1 MSAVTRMRTPAETA
15 LIERFAAEKAT
26 LPGAAEARAAAFA
39 RFEKAGLPSKRVES
53 YHYTDLRNLMRVL
66 APHVSGPESSSQV
79 VESKPQGDESSSQE
93 NNATLDCKTAFT
105 IAGSSCITFSNG
117 VMSGV
122 GALPE
127 GISIAPL
134 GEALKAGKAGLNA
147 AMGAA
152 SDAVVDLNAALC
164 REGVVIVATGDIAV
178 PLHLAFVEV
187 LADPASTMPRV
198 IVEIA
203 AGATLTLIES
213 HDGPDGI
220 AYQKNAVV
228 ELMLGDGAKVE
239 HIRVNEAGD
248 KALVLSTLAAT
259 LGTDSELMS
268 LNFTSGGEMSRHQ
281 SFVTYSGENA
291 KLRLNGVTMLNARQ
305 HADNTLV
312 VDHAVPHGTSR
323 ELFRT
328 VIDGE
333 AQGVFQG
340 KIIVRPHA
348 QKTDGQMASNA
359 LLLSDEAGMSN
370 KPELEIFADDVVCAH
385 GATCGA
391 LEENQLFYLMARG
404 LPRAEAEALLVEAF
418 LDEAL
423 EAISHE
429 GLREALAAKVSGWM
443 KARAK

>member
-1 MSAVTRMRTPAETA
+1 
-15 LIERFAAEKAT
+15 
-26 LPGAAEARAAAFA
+26 
-39 RFEKAGLPSKRVES
+39 
-53 YHYTDLRNLMRVL
+53 
-66 APHVSGPESSSQV
+66 
-79 VESKPQGDESSSQE
+79 
-93 NNATLDCKTAFT
+93 
-105 IAGSSCITFSNG
+105 
-117 VMSGV
+117 
-122 GALPE
+122 
-127 GISIAPL
+127 
-134 GEALKAGKAGLNA
+134 
-147 AMGAA
+147 MGAA
-152 SDAVVDLNAALC
+152 SDVVVDLNTALV
-164 REGVVIVATGDIAV
+164 RRGAFVSVDAGANTS
-178 PLHLAFVEV
+178 LHLACQDVFQHHKEYVSDTGAI
-187 LADPASTMPRV
+187 LYRI
-198 IVEIA
+198 IVDVA
-203 AGATLTLIES
+203 PGATLTLIES
-213 HDGPDGI
+213 HTGPAGV

-228 ELMLGDGAKVE
+228 ELIVGDGAKVE

-259 LGTDSELMS
+259 LGTDAELMS
-268 LNFTSGGEMSRHQ
+268 LNFTSGGEVSRHQ
-281 SFVTYSGENA
+281 SFVTYAGENA

-312 VDHAVPHGTSR
+312 VDHAVPHGESR

-429 GLREALAAKVSGWM
+429 GVREALAAKVSGWM